1 MVSEKNREGNPLTK
15 SGIGYV
21 STGPSPFP
29 SSFQFREAEKA
40 TLEAFF
46 EKVFFA
52 KPVTKDELEAIDR
65 MRWKPEQSGQ
75 ESGLDQPEMDHGE
88 APGGTTDQPVQNDS
102 ELETDESARY
112 VLLCRGADGIGKTRI
127 FHHLSERAREK
138 EIAIYETQNYEVEG
152 IPLKPFLHTIRR
164 IMRDL
169 DDKAGSGLSE
179 QRVGFSLIKR
189 YRHALESLIPEAFG
203 DAAAALESTVLDSE
217 NWEDEKVRI
226 FDGITQFLLEVSVH
240 KPLLILV
247 HDLHWADRATVEL
260 LRYIGRNLQLR
271 NEAISGEADAR
282 SGPDDERVP
291 EDLRSLA
298 TRVSSGGTRNGET
311 DPAAAEGDG
320 GPRVR
325 PSRLMLLANYRS
337 FDDGADDISRAFE
350 SLGNENFSFH
360 GELRPL
366 HRQEARRFLEK
377 SVEGVQVE
385 GRQLEIAAD
394 AADAVFELSEGF
406 PSFQK
411 ELFRGVFLEESGLSS
426 WNGDTF
432 RNYVDGASSSGGL
445 ELSGDAPV
453 RHRILLR
460 RLEEY
465 FANQESG
472 GPGIE
477 ARVLQVLALARRPVR
492 SDLISYVLEHE
503 KTGSAIKGDAGSE
516 AANTL
521 GCFTSTEGDEKV
533 SEILDSLE
541 QRGITSLASPDK
553 YYFRLWDYTQVVEA
567 TIEPE
572 VKRLIH
578 QRIGDEY
585 RRRMGS
591 VKGATISTGEEAY
604 EVYYHLSRGL
614 EPFSALEFGIAA
626 GNRFQRTFALQK
638 AREIYQELT
647 TLLETDDLLPS
658 RLKVLERLARVQVA
672 LRDQDGALEALKRI
686 NLEEAGTLDP
696 SVRTNLRLLEARVLR
711 VTAPSRA
718 LKVLAKAQ
726 KTITDEQCVES
737 IRIHLEVT
745 RCRLQKQD
753 WKRTI
758 NYGLKGAELAKKVPD
773 CVELGMFYQLV
784 AQAFY
789 RKGDYSHALDNFQRG
804 LTVAENLQSH
814 SLTVSILDDLGRA
827 YLERGNHFRAAR
839 YLYKALEMRQRQ
851 QDVSGLCR
859 SYDQLGL
866 VYRRDGDYH
875 KTIENLSRSLSLKL
889 RTGDF
894 EGLNPT
900 LGTLGDLCFRLGNY
914 QVAIDYFQKEVGNSR
929 KVKEIE
935 ADETGGLADAFV
947 RLGRVYFEIGDL
959 KQAERFCKQVLIL
972 ASEFQLKS
980 FEADG
985 LLLDGNIKAYQLDWN
1000 VAEKSLKQAGDS
1012 YGRLGH
1018 RIREACALLDLA
1030 EVKFHRE
1037 AYDEAL
1043 KLASRAQVIAED
1055 LRALDLQVRVLTVKG
1070 NVHRFL
1076 KGGNPQ
1082 KVREQLGKALE
1093 MTQRLCDIKV
1103 LFDLYYAL
1111 AKVHH
1116 NDREFSDAST
1126 YYDKAD
1132 SILKRVGEQLEE
1144 GLQARFFDDPRRK
1157 TFAEDFSR
1165 FRKESEAKKPAIE
1178 SRERSSS
1185 HGDLHERPLGADDY
1199 KGLLDSVLRINNTMN
1214 NLDFH
1219 QGCLSEAMELTGA
1232 ERGLVMVVRERQY
1245 EPVAS
1250 EGFGEDFLQHPEA
1263 SSASQLAE
1271 DAIRRGR
1278 GSSSNGGEA
1287 GSRHQASP
1295 LKILQDRSVLVM
1307 PLRTEDRI
1315 LGSLYLD
1322 RLSSLG
1328 PFTPRHKILLE
1339 AYALQAAVVLQN
1351 RRRLDVAIR
1360 EPVTGFYTPSY
1371 FLDRLREEYRLF
1383 NLHDKSFCLAGF
1395 YLPVLEDSVG
1405 ESQGGLGE
1413 KFARE
1418 IASIAGD
1425 AKICWGNPVLYLLF
1439 RETDLGLAEEYTVRV
1454 QERLQLLLAEEVPY
1468 EVLPVERRYQVG
1480 SDIYFDLRQ
1489 KLLPEEC
1496 DHKTLTDL
1504 RQILA
1509 KDVKLKEAK
1518 KILERH
1524 IIENTL
1530 RKTNGNIT
1538 HAARELGIHRP
1549 QLSNYLKKYG
1559 LSKERFES
1567 SAESPRITPMEN

>member
-1 MVSEKNREGNPLTK
+1 MTK
-15 SGIGYV
+15 SGIGYA
-21 STGPSPFP
+21 TKGPFPFP
-29 SSFQFREAEKA
+29 SSFQFREAEKT

-52 KPVTKDELEAIDR
+52 KPLTSQQLEAIER
-65 MRWKPEQSGQ
+65 MRWRTEQSDQ
-75 ESGLDQPEMDHGE
+75 EPVADQDSGEETEGAEEQAPGEGSGEQADGE
-88 APGGTTDQPVQNDS
+88 AS
-102 ELETDESARY
+102 Y

-127 FHHLSERAREK
+127 FQHLSERAREK
-138 EIAIYETQNYEVEG
+138 EVAIYETQNYEVEG

-169 DDKAGSGLSE
+169 DDKTATDSAQQRIGSA
-179 QRVGFSLIKR
+179 LIKR

-203 DAAAALESTVLDSE
+203 DASPSLESSVLNSE

-247 HDLHWADRATVEL
+247 HDLHWADRTTVEL

-271 NEAISGEADAR
+271 NEALLVEASGAAGAEGEGVQD
-282 SGPDDERVP
+282 
-291 EDLRSLA
+291 DLRSLA
-298 TRVSSGGTRNGET
+298 TRAGTGGGKKGEQDRPAGET
-311 DPAAAEGDG
+311 DGDPG
-320 GPRVR
+320 AQ
-325 PSRLMLLANYRS
+325 PSRLMILANYRS
-337 FDDGADDISRAFE
+337 FDDSSDEIAESLE
-350 SLGNENFSFH
+350 SLGDENFSFH

-366 HRQEARRFLEK
+366 YSKEAKHFLEK

-385 GRQLEIAAD
+385 GRQLEVSAD

-411 ELFRGVFLEESGLSS
+411 ELFRGVFLDEAELSS
-426 WNGDTF
+426 WSGETF
-432 RNYVDGASSSGGL
+432 RDYVNSAATCEQLGL
-445 ELSGDAPV
+445 PADAPI
-453 RHRILLR
+453 RHKILVR
-460 RLEEY
+460 RLQEY
-465 FANQESG
+465 FADQGPE
-472 GPGIE
+472 GPGLE
-477 ARVLQVLALARRPVR
+477 ARVLQVLALARRPVH
-492 SDLISYVLEHE
+492 SDLVSYVLTSQEE
-503 KTGSAIKGDAGSE
+503 GEGSGEEELTAAAAGK
-516 AANTL
+516 L
-521 GCFTSTEGDEKV
+521 GCFSGSEGNEKV
-533 SEILDSLE
+533 AEILGALE
-541 QRGITSLASPDK
+541 LQGITSLAGSEK
-553 YYFRLWDYTQVVEA
+553 YYFRLWDYTQVVES
-567 TIEPE
+567 TIEPD
-572 VKRLIH
+572 VKKVIH

-585 RRRMGS
+585 RRRLAS
-591 VKGATISTGEEAY
+591 VKGEAGSSGEEAY

-614 EPFSALEFGIAA
+614 EAFSALEFGIAA

-638 AREIYQELT
+638 AREIYEELIS
-647 TLLETDDLLPS
+647 LLEGEELLAS
-658 RLKVLERLARVQVA
+658 RLKVLERLARVQAA
-672 LRDQDGALEALKRI
+672 LRDQDGALESLKRI
-686 NLEEAGTLDP
+686 SQEEGGTLEP
-696 SVRTNLRLLEARVLR
+696 SVKTDLQLLEAQVLG
-711 VTAPSRA
+711 TSEPGRA
-718 LKVLAKAQ
+718 LKILARAQ
-726 KTITDEQCVES
+726 KALADEQCIES

-745 RCRLQKQD
+745 RCRLKKQD

-758 NYGLKGAELAKKVPD
+758 NYGLKGTELAKKVPD
-773 CVELGMFYQLV
+773 CVELAMFYQLV

-789 RKGDYSHALDNFQRG
+789 RKGDYSHALENFQRG
-804 LTVAENLQSH
+804 LTVAEKLQDH
-814 SLTVSILDDLGRA
+814 SLTVNILDDLGRA

-839 YLYKALEMRQRQ
+839 YLYKALEMRQRH

-889 RTGDF
+889 RIGDF

-914 QVAIDYFQKEVGNSR
+914 QVAIDYFQKEVENSR
-929 KVKEIE
+929 KVKEIN
-935 ADETGGLADAFV
+935 ADETGGLADAFS

-972 ASEFQLKS
+972 ATEFQLKS

-985 LLLDGNIKAYQLDWN
+985 LLLEGNIKAYQLDWN
-1000 VAEKSLKQAGDS
+1000 VAEKSLKQAADS
-1012 YGRLGH
+1012 YGKLGH
-1018 RIREACALLDLA
+1018 RIRQACALLDLA
-1030 EVKFHRE
+1030 EVRFHRE
-1037 AYDEAL
+1037 AYDDAL

-1055 LRALDLQVRVLTVKG
+1055 VRALDLQVRILTVKG

-1082 KVREQLGKALE
+1082 KVREQLGKAVE
-1093 MTQRLCDIKV
+1093 MTQRLSDIKV

-1116 NDREFSDAST
+1116 TDREFSEALT
-1126 YYDKAD
+1126 FYDKAD
-1132 SILKRVGEQLEE
+1132 AILKRVGEQLE
-1144 GLQARFFDDPRRK
+1144 GDLQSRFFDDRRRK
-1157 TFAEDFSR
+1157 TFSEDFSR
-1165 FRKESEAKKPAIE
+1165 FSKESEARRPASE
-1178 SRERSSS
+1178 SRERSSAR
-1185 HGDLHERPLGADDY
+1185 GDLHERPVGSDDY
-1199 KGLLDSVLRINNTMN
+1199 KGLLDSVLRINTTMN
-1214 NLDFH
+1214 HLDFH
-1219 QGCLSEAMELTGA
+1219 QGCLAEAMEMTGA
-1232 ERGLVMVVRERQY
+1232 ERGIVMVVRDREYR
-1245 EPVAS
+1245 PAAV
-1250 EGFGEDFLQHPEA
+1250 EGFGEEFSQHTEA
-1263 SSASQLAE
+1263 SSVSQLAE

-1278 GSSSNGGEA
+1278 GSCTSGAES
-1287 GSRHQASP
+1287 GSRSQASA
-1295 LKILQDRSVLVM
+1295 LKSLQDRSVLVV
-1307 PLRTEDRI
+1307 PLRTGDRI
-1315 LGSLYLD
+1315 LGSIYLD
-1322 RLSSLG
+1322 RLNSLG
-1328 PFTPRHKILLE
+1328 PFTPRHKMLVE

-1351 RRRLDVAIR
+1351 RRNLDVAIR

-1395 YLPVLEDSVG
+1395 YLPVLEDSLG

-1413 KFARE
+1413 KLARE
-1418 IASIAGD
+1418 IASISGD
-1425 AKICWGNPVLYLLF
+1425 AQVCWGNPVLYLLF
-1439 RETDLGLAEEYTVRV
+1439 RETDLGLAEEFTIRV

-1468 EVLPVERRYQVG
+1468 EVLPIERRYQLG
-1480 SDIYFDLRQ
+1480 SDIYFDLRR
-1489 KLLPEEC
+1489 KLLPEEG

-1559 LSKERFES
+1559 LSKDRFES
-1567 SAESPRITPMEN
+1567 PAESSQSTPMEN

>member
-1 MVSEKNREGNPLTK
+1 MTK
-15 SGIGYV
+15 PGTGYA
-21 STGPSPFP
+21 SKGPFPFP

-52 KPVTKDELEAIDR
+52 KPVTSQQLEAIGR
-65 MRWKPEQSGQ
+65 MRWRTEQSDQDPVGAEDPGEGAEGSEEQ
-75 ESGLDQPEMDHGE
+75 APEESSGE
-88 APGGTTDQPVQNDS
+88 QA
-102 ELETDESARY
+102 ETDARY

-127 FHHLSERAREK
+127 FQHLSERAREK
-138 EIAIYETQNYEVEG
+138 EVAIYETQNYEVEG

-169 DDKAGSGLSE
+169 DDKTTTGLAQQRIGSA
-179 QRVGFSLIKR
+179 LIKR
-189 YRHALESLIPEAFG
+189 YRHALESLIPEAFS
-203 DAAAALESTVLDSE
+203 DASPSLESSVLNSK

-247 HDLHWADRATVEL
+247 HDLHWADRTTVEL

-271 NEAISGEADAR
+271 NEAILAEASGA
-282 SGPDDERVP
+282 SGAEGEGVQD
-291 EDLRSLA
+291 DLRSLA
-298 TRVSSGGTRNGET
+298 TRAGTGGNKKGELDRIPGET
-311 DPAAAEGDG
+311 DG
-320 GPRVR
+320 GIVAQ

-337 FDDGADDISRAFE
+337 FDDSSDGIAGALE
-350 SLGNENFSFH
+350 SLGDENFSFH

-366 HRQEARRFLEK
+366 HRKEAKHFLEK

-385 GRQLEIAAD
+385 GRQLEVTAD
-394 AADAVFELSEGF
+394 AVDAVFELSEGF

-411 ELFRGVFLEESGLSS
+411 ELFRGVFLGESELSNWS
-426 WNGDTF
+426 GDTF
-432 RNYVDGASSSGGL
+432 RDYVNNAATSEQLGL
-445 ELSGDAPV
+445 PGNAPV
-453 RHRILLR
+453 RHRILVR
-460 RLEEY
+460 RLQEY
-465 FANQESG
+465 FAGQGPE
-472 GPGIE
+472 GPGVE

-492 SDLISYVLEHE
+492 SDLISYVLASEE
-503 KTGSAIKGDAGSE
+503 GGTSSAEGAFADAAGKLGCFAGSE
-516 AANTL
+516 GN
-521 GCFTSTEGDEKV
+521 EKV
-533 SEILDSLE
+533 AEILEGLE
-541 QRGITSLASPDK
+541 RYGIISLAGSEK
-553 YYFRLWDYTQVVEA
+553 YYFRLWDYTQVVES
-567 TIEPE
+567 TIEPD
-572 VKRLIH
+572 VKKVIH

-585 RRRMGS
+585 RRRLGS
-591 VKGATISTGEEAY
+591 VNGEAVSTGEEAY
-604 EVYYHLSRGL
+604 EVYYHLSRGF
-614 EPFSALEFGIAA
+614 EPFSSLEFGIAA

-638 AREIYQELT
+638 AGEIYEELIN
-647 TLLETDDLLPS
+647 LLEGDDLLAS
-658 RLKVLERLARVQVA
+658 RLKVLERLARVQVV
-672 LRDQDGALEALKRI
+672 LRDQDGALESLKRI
-686 NLEEAGTLDP
+686 TQEEAGTLKP
-696 SVRTNLRLLEARVLR
+696 SVRTDLQLLEAQFLG
-711 VTAPSRA
+711 AIDSGRA
-718 LKVLAKAQ
+718 LKILARAQ
-726 KTITDEQCVES
+726 KAISDEKSIES

-745 RCRLQKQD
+745 RCRLHKQD

-758 NYGLKGAELAKKVPD
+758 NYGLKGAELAQKVPD
-773 CVELGMFYQLV
+773 CVELAMFYQLV

-804 LTVAENLQSH
+804 LTVAEKLQDH
-814 SLTVSILDDLGRA
+814 SLTVGILDDLGRA

-839 YLYKALEMRQRQ
+839 YLYKALEMRQRH

-889 RTGDF
+889 RIGDF

-914 QVAIDYFQKEVGNSR
+914 QVAIDYFQKEVENSR
-929 KVKEIE
+929 KVKEIN
-935 ADETGGLADAFV
+935 ADETEGLADAFA

-972 ASEFQLKS
+972 ATEFKLKS

-1000 VAEKSLKQAGDS
+1000 VAEKSLKLAGDS

-1018 RIREACALLDLA
+1018 RIRQACALLDLA
-1030 EVKFHRE
+1030 EIKFHRE

-1055 LRALDLQVRVLTVKG
+1055 VRALDLQVRILTVKG

-1076 KGGNPQ
+1076 KGGNP
-1082 KVREQLGKALE
+1082 KKAREQFGKALE
-1093 MTQRLCDIKV
+1093 MTQRLSDIKV

-1116 NDREFSDAST
+1116 TDREFSEAAT
-1126 YYDKAD
+1126 FYGKAD
-1132 SILKRVGEQLEE
+1132 AILKRVGEQLE
-1144 GLQARFFDDPRRK
+1144 GDLQSRFFDDPRRK

-1165 FRKESEAKKPAIE
+1165 FSKESEARRPASE

-1185 HGDLHERPLGADDY
+1185 HGDLHERPVGSDDY
-1199 KGLLDSVLRINNTMN
+1199 KSLLDSVLRINSTMN
-1214 NLDFH
+1214 HLDFH
-1219 QGCLSEAMELTGA
+1219 QGCLSEAIEMTGA
-1232 ERGLVMVVRERQY
+1232 ERGIIMVVRDREY
-1245 EPVAS
+1245 LPTAV
-1250 EGFGEDFLQHPEA
+1250 EGLGEDFSQHTEA
-1263 SSASQLAE
+1263 SSISQLAE

-1278 GSSSNGGEA
+1278 GSSTSGGES
-1287 GSRHQASP
+1287 GSRSQSSP
-1295 LKILQDRSVLVM
+1295 LKVLQDRSILVV
-1307 PLRTEDRI
+1307 PLRTGDRI
-1315 LGSLYLD
+1315 LGSIYLD
-1322 RLSSLG
+1322 RLNSLG
-1328 PFTPRHKILLE
+1328 PFTPRHKMLIE

-1351 RRRLDVAIR
+1351 RRNLDVAIR

-1371 FLDRLREEYRLF
+1371 FLDRLREEYRFF

-1395 YLPVLEDSVG
+1395 YLPVLEDSLG

-1413 KFARE
+1413 KLARE
-1418 IASIAGD
+1418 IASIAGE
-1425 AKICWGNPVLYLLF
+1425 AQVCWGNPVLYLLF
-1439 RETDLGLAEEYTVRV
+1439 RETDLSLAEEYTSRV

-1468 EVLPVERRYQVG
+1468 EVLPIERRYQLG
-1480 SDIYFDLRQ
+1480 SDIYFDLRR
-1489 KLLPEEC
+1489 KLLPEEG

-1567 SAESPRITPMEN
+1567 SAESPQSTPMEN

>member
-1 MVSEKNREGNPLTK
+1 
-15 SGIGYV
+15 
-21 STGPSPFP
+21 
-29 SSFQFREAEKA
+29 
-40 TLEAFF
+40 
-46 EKVFFA
+46 
-52 KPVTKDELEAIDR
+52 
-65 MRWKPEQSGQ
+65 MRWKRDEA
-75 ESGLDQPEMDHGE
+75 DQDSV
-88 APGGTTDQPVQNDS
+88 TDQDPAEVVEDAEKEASAEGSGEQADV
-102 ELETDESARY
+102 EARY

-127 FHHLSERAREK
+127 FQHLSERAREK
-138 EIAIYETQNYEVEG
+138 EVAIYETQNYEVEG

-169 DDKAGSGLSE
+169 DDKTATEPAQQRIGSA
-179 QRVGFSLIKR
+179 LIKR

-203 DAAAALESTVLDSE
+203 DVSHSLESSVLNSE

-226 FDGITQFLLEVSVH
+226 FDGITQFLLEVSVY

-247 HDLHWADRATVEL
+247 HDLHWADRTTVEL

-271 NEAISGEADAR
+271 NEAILAEASGAPAAE
-282 SGPDDERVP
+282 GEGVQ

-298 TRVSSGGTRNGET
+298 TRAGTAANNKGEQDRAAGET
-311 DPAAAEGDG
+311 DG
-320 GPRVR
+320 GPGAQ
-325 PSRLMLLANYRS
+325 PSRLMILANYRS
-337 FDDGADDISRAFE
+337 FDDSSDEIASSLE
-350 SLGNENFSFH
+350 SLGDEKFSFH

-366 HRQEARRFLEK
+366 RRKEAKHFLEK

-385 GRQLEIAAD
+385 GSQLEVGAD

-411 ELFRGVFLEESGLSS
+411 ELFRGVFLGEAELSNWS
-426 WNGDTF
+426 GDTF
-432 RNYVDGASSSGGL
+432 RDYVKSGASCEQL
-445 ELSGDAPV
+445 ELPADAPV
-453 RHRILLR
+453 RHKILVR
-460 RLEEY
+460 RLQEY
-465 FANQESG
+465 FADQG
-472 GPGIE
+472 PDGPGIK
-477 ARVLQVLALARRPVR
+477 ARVLQVLALARRPVH
-492 SDLISYVLEHE
+492 SDLVSYVLTRQEGGASGE
-503 KTGSAIKGDAGSE
+503 EGTPAAAAGKLECFSGSE
-516 AANTL
+516 GN
-521 GCFTSTEGDEKV
+521 EKV
-533 SEILDSLE
+533 AEILGALE
-541 QRGITSLASPDK
+541 QQGITSLADSEK

-567 TIEPE
+567 TIEPD
-572 VKRLIH
+572 VKKVVH

-585 RRRMGS
+585 RRRLAS
-591 VKGATISTGEEAY
+591 VKGEAGSTGEEAY

-638 AREIYQELT
+638 AREIYEELIS
-647 TLLETDDLLPS
+647 LLEEDELLAS
-658 RLKVLERLARVQVA
+658 RLKVLERLARVQAA
-672 LRDQDGALEALKRI
+672 LRDHEGALESLRRVTR
-686 NLEEAGTLDP
+686 EEGGTLEP
-696 SVRTNLRLLEARVLR
+696 SVKTELQLLEAQVLG
-711 VTAPSRA
+711 VNDPSRA
-718 LKVLAKAQ
+718 LKILARAQ
-726 KTITDEQCVES
+726 KMLADEQCIES

-745 RCRLQKQD
+745 RCRLRKQD

-773 CVELGMFYQLV
+773 CVELAMFYQLV

-804 LTVAENLQSH
+804 LAVAEKFQDHL
-814 SLTVSILDDLGRA
+814 LTVSILDDLGRA

-839 YLYKALEMRQRQ
+839 YLYKALEMRQRH
-851 QDVSGLCR
+851 QDVSGLCH

-889 RTGDF
+889 RIGDF

-914 QVAIDYFQKEVGNSR
+914 QVAIDYFQKEVENSR
-929 KVKEIE
+929 KVKEIN
-935 ADETGGLADAFV
+935 ADETGGLADAFA

-972 ASEFQLKS
+972 ATEFQLKS

-985 LLLDGNIKAYQLDWN
+985 LLLEGNIKAYQLDWN
-1000 VAEKSLKQAGDS
+1000 IAEKSLKQAADS
-1012 YGRLGH
+1012 YGKLGH
-1018 RIREACALLDLA
+1018 RIRQACALLDLA
-1030 EVKFHRE
+1030 EVRFHRE
-1037 AYDEAL
+1037 AYDDAL

-1055 LRALDLQVRVLTVKG
+1055 VRALDLQVRTLTVKG

-1082 KVREQLGKALE
+1082 KVREQLGKAVE
-1093 MTQRLCDIKV
+1093 MTQRLSDIKV

-1116 NDREFSDAST
+1116 TDREFSEAST
-1126 YYDKAD
+1126 FYDKAD
-1132 SILKRVGEQLEE
+1132 AILKSVGEQLE
-1144 GLQARFFDDPRRK
+1144 GDLQSRFFDDPRRK

-1165 FRKESEAKKPAIE
+1165 FSKESEAWRPAAD
-1178 SRERSSS
+1178 SRERSSAR
-1185 HGDLHERPLGADDY
+1185 GELRERPVGSDDY
-1199 KGLLDSVLRINNTMN
+1199 KGLLDSVLRLNATMN
-1214 NLDFH
+1214 DLDFH
-1219 QGCLSEAMELTGA
+1219 QGCLAEAMEMTGA
-1232 ERGLVMVVRERQY
+1232 ERGMVMVVRDREYR
-1245 EPVAS
+1245 PAAT
-1250 EGFGEDFLQHPEA
+1250 EGFGEDFSQHTEA
-1263 SSASQLAE
+1263 SSVSQLAE

-1278 GSSSNGGEA
+1278 GSCISDAESGTR
-1287 GSRHQASP
+1287 SQQSP
-1295 LKILQDRSVLVM
+1295 LQSLQDRTVLVV
-1307 PLRTEDRI
+1307 PLRTGDRI
-1315 LGSLYLD
+1315 LGSIYLD
-1322 RLSSLG
+1322 RLNSLG
-1328 PFTPRHKILLE
+1328 PFTPRHKMLVE

-1351 RRRLDVAIR
+1351 RRNLDVAIR

-1395 YLPVLEDSVG
+1395 YLPVLEDSLG

-1413 KFARE
+1413 KLARE
-1418 IASIAGD
+1418 IASISGD
-1425 AKICWGNPVLYLLF
+1425 AQVCWGNPVLYLLF
-1439 RETDLGLAEEYTVRV
+1439 READLGLAEEFTIRV

-1468 EVLPVERRYQVG
+1468 EVLPIERRYQLG
-1480 SDIYFDLRQ
+1480 SDIYFDLRR
-1489 KLLPEEC
+1489 KLLPEEG

-1518 KILERH
+1518 RILERH

-1559 LSKERFES
+1559 LSRDRFES
-1567 SAESPRITPMEN
+1567 TAESSQSTPMEN

>member
-1 MVSEKNREGNPLTK
+1 
-15 SGIGYV
+15 
-21 STGPSPFP
+21 
-29 SSFQFREAEKA
+29 
-40 TLEAFF
+40 
-46 EKVFFA
+46 
-52 KPVTKDELEAIDR
+52 
-65 MRWKPEQSGQ
+65 MRWRAEQSDQDPVGAEDPGEGAEGSEEQ
-75 ESGLDQPEMDHGE
+75 APEESSGE
-88 APGGTTDQPVQNDS
+88 QA
-102 ELETDESARY
+102 ETDARY

-127 FHHLSERAREK
+127 FQHLSERAREK
-138 EIAIYETQNYEVEG
+138 EVAIYETQNYEVEG

-169 DDKAGSGLSE
+169 DDKTTTGLAQQRIGSA
-179 QRVGFSLIKR
+179 LIKR
-189 YRHALESLIPEAFG
+189 YRHALESLIPEAFS
-203 DAAAALESTVLDSE
+203 DASPSLESSVLNSK

-247 HDLHWADRATVEL
+247 HDLHWADRTTVEL

-271 NEAISGEADAR
+271 NEAILAEASGA
-282 SGPDDERVP
+282 SGAEGEGVQD
-291 EDLRSLA
+291 DLRSLA
-298 TRVSSGGTRNGET
+298 TRAGTGGNKKGELDRTHGET
-311 DPAAAEGDG
+311 DG
-320 GPRVR
+320 GIVAQ

-337 FDDGADDISRAFE
+337 FDDSSDGIAGALE
-350 SLGNENFSFH
+350 SLGDENFSFH

-366 HRQEARRFLEK
+366 HRKEAKHFLEK

-385 GRQLEIAAD
+385 GRQLEVTAD
-394 AADAVFELSEGF
+394 AVDAVFELSEGF

-411 ELFRGVFLEESGLSS
+411 ELFRGVFLGESELSNWS
-426 WNGDTF
+426 GDTF
-432 RNYVDGASSSGGL
+432 RDYVNNAATAEQLGL
-445 ELSGDAPV
+445 PGNAPV
-453 RHRILLR
+453 RHRILVR
-460 RLEEY
+460 RLQEY
-465 FANQESG
+465 FAGQGPE
-472 GPGIE
+472 GPGVE

-492 SDLISYVLEHE
+492 SDLISYVLASEE
-503 KTGSAIKGDAGSE
+503 GGTSSAEGAFADAAGKLGCFAGSE
-516 AANTL
+516 GN
-521 GCFTSTEGDEKV
+521 EKV
-533 SEILDSLE
+533 AEILEGLE
-541 QRGITSLASPDK
+541 RYGIISLAGSEK
-553 YYFRLWDYTQVVEA
+553 YYFRLWDYTQVVES
-567 TIEPE
+567 TIEPD
-572 VKRLIH
+572 VKKVIH

-585 RRRMGS
+585 RRRLGS
-591 VKGATISTGEEAY
+591 VNGEAVSTGEEAY
-604 EVYYHLSRGL
+604 EVYYHLSRGF
-614 EPFSALEFGIAA
+614 EPFSSLEFGIAA

-638 AREIYQELT
+638 AGEIYEELIN
-647 TLLETDDLLPS
+647 LLEGDDLLAS
-658 RLKVLERLARVQVA
+658 RLKVLERLARVQVV
-672 LRDQDGALEALKRI
+672 LRDQDGALESLKRI
-686 NLEEAGTLDP
+686 TQEEAGTLKP
-696 SVRTNLRLLEARVLR
+696 SVRTDLQLLEAQFLG
-711 VTAPSRA
+711 AIDSGRA
-718 LKVLAKAQ
+718 LKILARAQ
-726 KTITDEQCVES
+726 KAISDEKSIES

-745 RCRLQKQD
+745 RCRLHKQD

-758 NYGLKGAELAKKVPD
+758 NYGLKGAELAQKVPD
-773 CVELGMFYQLV
+773 CVELAMFYQLV

-804 LTVAENLQSH
+804 LTVAEKLQDH
-814 SLTVSILDDLGRA
+814 SLTVGILDDLGRA

-839 YLYKALEMRQRQ
+839 YLYKALEMRQRH

-889 RTGDF
+889 RIGDF

-914 QVAIDYFQKEVGNSR
+914 QVAIDYFQKEVENSR
-929 KVKEIE
+929 KVKEIN
-935 ADETGGLADAFV
+935 ADETEGLADAFV

-972 ASEFQLKS
+972 ATEFKLKS

-1000 VAEKSLKQAGDS
+1000 VAEKSLKLAGDS

-1018 RIREACALLDLA
+1018 RIRQACALLDLA
-1030 EVKFHRE
+1030 EIKFHRE

-1055 LRALDLQVRVLTVKG
+1055 VRALDLQVRILTVKG

-1082 KVREQLGKALE
+1082 KAREQFGKALE
-1093 MTQRLCDIKV
+1093 MTQRLSDIKV

-1116 NDREFSDAST
+1116 TDREFSEAAT
-1126 YYDKAD
+1126 FYGKAD
-1132 SILKRVGEQLEE
+1132 AILKRVGEQLE
-1144 GLQARFFDDPRRK
+1144 GDLQSRFFDDPRRK

-1165 FRKESEAKKPAIE
+1165 FSKESEARRPASE

-1185 HGDLHERPLGADDY
+1185 HGDLHERPVGSDDY
-1199 KGLLDSVLRINNTMN
+1199 KSLLDSVLRINSTMN
-1214 NLDFH
+1214 HLDFH
-1219 QGCLSEAMELTGA
+1219 QGCLGEAIEMTGA
-1232 ERGLVMVVRERQY
+1232 ERGIIMVVRDREY
-1245 EPVAS
+1245 LPTAV
-1250 EGFGEDFLQHPEA
+1250 EGLGEDFSQHTEA
-1263 SSASQLAE
+1263 SSISQLAE

-1278 GSSSNGGEA
+1278 GSSTSGGES
-1287 GSRHQASP
+1287 GSRSQSSP
-1295 LKILQDRSVLVM
+1295 LKVLQDRSILVV
-1307 PLRTEDRI
+1307 PLRTGDRI
-1315 LGSLYLD
+1315 LGSIYLD
-1322 RLSSLG
+1322 RLNSLG
-1328 PFTPRHKILLE
+1328 PFTPRHKMLIE

-1351 RRRLDVAIR
+1351 RRNLDVAIR

-1371 FLDRLREEYRLF
+1371 FLDRLREEYRFF

-1395 YLPVLEDSVG
+1395 YLPVLEDSLG

-1413 KFARE
+1413 KLARE
-1418 IASIAGD
+1418 IASIAGE
-1425 AKICWGNPVLYLLF
+1425 AQVCWGNPVLYLLF
-1439 RETDLGLAEEYTVRV
+1439 RETDLSLAEEYTSRV

-1468 EVLPVERRYQVG
+1468 EVLPIERRYQLG
-1480 SDIYFDLRQ
+1480 SDIYFDLRR
-1489 KLLPEEC
+1489 KLLPEEG

-1567 SAESPRITPMEN
+1567 SAESPQITPMEN

>member
-1 MVSEKNREGNPLTK
+1 MVSENNREGNPLTK
-15 SGIGYV
+15 SGTGYT
-21 STGPSPFP
+21 SKGPFP
-29 SSFQFREAEKA
+29 FPASFQFREAEKA

-52 KPVTKDELEAIDR
+52 KPVTSQQLDAIGR
-65 MRWKPEQSGQ
+65 MRWRTEQADQDPAADQDPGQGAEGTEEQAPEEGSGEQ
-75 ESGLDQPEMDHGE
+75 ADGE
-88 APGGTTDQPVQNDS
+88 
-102 ELETDESARY
+102 ARY

-127 FHHLSERAREK
+127 FQHLSEQAREK
-138 EIAIYETQNYEVEG
+138 EVAIYETQNYEVEG

-169 DDKAGSGLSE
+169 DDKTTTGPAQQRIGSA
-179 QRVGFSLIKR
+179 LIKR
-189 YRHALESLIPEAFG
+189 YRHALESLIPEAFS
-203 DAAAALESTVLDSE
+203 DASPSLESSVLNSE

-247 HDLHWADRATVEL
+247 HDLHWADRITVEL

-271 NEAISGEADAR
+271 NEAISAEA
-282 SGPDDERVP
+282 SGASAAEDGGVQD
-291 EDLRSLA
+291 DLRSLA
-298 TRVSSGGTRNGET
+298 TRAGTGGSKKGEQ
-311 DPAAAEGDG
+311 DRALGEMDGAIAAQ
-320 GPRVR
+320 
-325 PSRLMLLANYRS
+325 PSRLMLLANYRA
-337 FDDGADDISRAFE
+337 FDDSSAGIAAALE
-350 SLGNENFSFH
+350 SLGDENFSFH

-366 HRQEARRFLEK
+366 HRKEAKHFLEK
-377 SVEGVQVE
+377 SVEGVQVDD
-385 GRQLEIAAD
+385 RQLEVTAD

-411 ELFRGVFLEESGLSS
+411 ELFRGVFLGESELSS
-426 WNGDTF
+426 WSGDTF
-432 RNYVDGASSSGGL
+432 RDYVDSAADCEQPGL
-445 ELSGDAPV
+445 PGDAPA
-453 RHRILLR
+453 RHRILVR
-460 RLEEY
+460 RLQEY
-465 FANQESG
+465 FGDRPE
-472 GPGIE
+472 GPGVE
-477 ARVLQVLALARRPVR
+477 ARVLQVLALARRPVH
-492 SDLISYVLEHE
+492 SDLISYVLSSEE
-503 KTGSAIKGDAGSE
+503 GGSTTEDGAIAAAAGKLGHFAASE
-516 AANTL
+516 GN
-521 GCFTSTEGDEKV
+521 EKV
-533 SEILDSLE
+533 AEILGSLE
-541 QRGITSLASPDK
+541 QHGITSLAGSGK
-553 YYFRLWDYTQVVEA
+553 YYFRLWDYTQVVES
-567 TIEPE
+567 TIEPD
-572 VKRLIH
+572 VKKVIH

-585 RRRMGS
+585 RRRLVS
-591 VKGATISTGEEAY
+591 IKGEAGSTGEEAY
-604 EVYYHLSRGL
+604 EVYYHLSRGF
-614 EPFSALEFGIAA
+614 EPFSALEFGLAA

-638 AREIYQELT
+638 AREIYEELM
-647 TLLETDDLLPS
+647 TLLERDDLLPS

-672 LRDQDGALEALKRI
+672 LRDHEGALESLKRI
-686 NLEEAGTLDP
+686 TQEEAGTLEP
-696 SVRTNLRLLEARVLR
+696 SVMTALQLLAAQVLLG
-711 VTAPSRA
+711 VGDPGRA
-718 LKVLAKAQ
+718 LKTLARAQ
-726 KTITDEQCVES
+726 KAISDEQSIES
-737 IRIHLEVT
+737 IRIQLEVIK
-745 RCRLQKQD
+745 CRLHKQD
-753 WKRTI
+753 WKRAI
-758 NYGLKGAELAKKVPD
+758 NYGLKGAELAQKVPD
-773 CVELGMFYQLV
+773 CVELAMFYQLV

-804 LTVAENLQSH
+804 LTVAEKFQDH

-839 YLYKALEMRQRQ
+839 YLYKALEMRQRH

-889 RTGDF
+889 RIGDF

-914 QVAIDYFQKEVGNSR
+914 QVAIDYFQKEVENSR
-929 KVKEIE
+929 KVKEIN
-935 ADETGGLADAFV
+935 ADETMGLADAFA

-959 KQAERFCKQVLIL
+959 RQAESFCKQVLIL

-1012 YGRLGH
+1012 YGKLGH
-1018 RIREACALLDLA
+1018 RLRQACALLDLA
-1030 EVKFHRE
+1030 EIKFHRE

-1055 LRALDLQVRVLTVKG
+1055 VRALDLQVRILTVKG

-1082 KVREQLGKALE
+1082 KAREQLGKALE
-1093 MTQRLCDIKV
+1093 MTQRLSDIKV

-1116 NDREFSDAST
+1116 TDREFSEAST
-1126 YYDKAD
+1126 FYGKAD
-1132 SILKRVGEQLEE
+1132 AILKHVGEQLE
-1144 GLQARFFDDPRRK
+1144 GDLQSRFFDDPRRK
-1157 TFAEDFSR
+1157 TFTEDFSR
-1165 FRKESEAKKPAIE
+1165 FSKESEARRPASE

-1185 HGDLHERPLGADDY
+1185 HGDLHERPVGPDDY
-1199 KGLLDSVLRINNTMN
+1199 KSLLDSVLRINSTMN
-1214 NLDFH
+1214 QLDFH
-1219 QGCLSEAMELTGA
+1219 QGCLGEAMEMTGA
-1232 ERGLVMVVRERQY
+1232 ERGIVMVVKDRQY
-1245 EPVAS
+1245 RPAAV
-1250 EGFGEDFLQHPEA
+1250 EGFGEDFSQHTEA
-1263 SSASQLAE
+1263 SSVSQLAE

-1278 GSSSNGGEA
+1278 GSSTSGGESD
-1287 GSRHQASP
+1287 SRSQSIP
-1295 LKILQDRSVLVM
+1295 LKVLQDRSVLVV
-1307 PLRTEDRI
+1307 PLRTGDRI
-1315 LGSLYLD
+1315 LGSIYLD
-1322 RLSSLG
+1322 RLNSLG
-1328 PFTPRHKILLE
+1328 PFTPRHKLLVE
-1339 AYALQAAVVLQN
+1339 AYALQVAVVLQN
-1351 RRRLDVAIR
+1351 RRNLDVAIR

-1413 KFARE
+1413 KLARE
-1418 IASIAGD
+1418 IASISGEAQV
-1425 AKICWGNPVLYLLF
+1425 CWGNPVLYLLF
-1439 RETDLGLAEEYTVRV
+1439 RETDLGRAEEYTIRV

-1468 EVLPVERRYQVG
+1468 EVLPIERRYQLG
-1480 SDIYFDLRQ
+1480 SDIYFDLRK
-1489 KLLPEEC
+1489 KLLPEEG

-1524 IIENTL
+1524 IIESTL

-1567 SAESPRITPMEN
+1567 SAESPQITPMEN

>member
-1 MVSEKNREGNPLTK
+1 MTK
-15 SGIGYV
+15 SGIGYA
-21 STGPSPFP
+21 TKGPFPFP
-29 SSFQFREAEKA
+29 SSFQFREAEKT

-52 KPVTKDELEAIDR
+52 KPLTSQQLEAIER
-65 MRWKPEQSGQ
+65 MRWRTEQSDQ
-75 ESGLDQPEMDHGE
+75 EPVADQDSGEETEGAEEQAPGEGSGEQADGE
-88 APGGTTDQPVQNDS
+88 AS
-102 ELETDESARY
+102 Y

-127 FHHLSERAREK
+127 FQHLSERAREK
-138 EIAIYETQNYEVEG
+138 EVAIYETQNYEVEG

-169 DDKAGSGLSE
+169 DDKTATDSAQQRIGSA
-179 QRVGFSLIKR
+179 LIKR

-203 DAAAALESTVLDSE
+203 DASSSLESSVLNSE

-247 HDLHWADRATVEL
+247 HDLHWADRTTVEL

-271 NEAISGEADAR
+271 NEALLLEASGAAGAEGEGVQD
-282 SGPDDERVP
+282 
-291 EDLRSLA
+291 DLRSLA
-298 TRVSSGGTRNGET
+298 TRAGTGGGKKGEQDRPAGET
-311 DPAAAEGDG
+311 DGDPG
-320 GPRVR
+320 AQ
-325 PSRLMLLANYRS
+325 PSRLMILANYRS
-337 FDDGADDISRAFE
+337 FDDSSDEIAESLE
-350 SLGNENFSFH
+350 SLGDENFSFH

-366 HRQEARRFLEK
+366 YSKEAKHFLEK

-385 GRQLEIAAD
+385 GRQLEVSAD

-411 ELFRGVFLEESGLSS
+411 ELFRGVFLDEAELSS
-426 WNGDTF
+426 WSGETF
-432 RNYVDGASSSGGL
+432 RDYVNSAATCEQLGL
-445 ELSGDAPV
+445 PADAPI
-453 RHRILLR
+453 RHKILVR
-460 RLEEY
+460 RLQEY
-465 FANQESG
+465 FADQGPE
-472 GPGIE
+472 GPGLE
-477 ARVLQVLALARRPVR
+477 ARVLQVLALARRPVH
-492 SDLISYVLEHE
+492 SDLVSYVLTSQEE
-503 KTGSAIKGDAGSE
+503 GEGSGEEELTAAAAAKLGCFAGSE
-516 AANTL
+516 GN
-521 GCFTSTEGDEKV
+521 EKV
-533 SEILDSLE
+533 AEILGALE
-541 QRGITSLASPDK
+541 LQGITSLAGSEK
-553 YYFRLWDYTQVVEA
+553 YYFRLWDYTQVVES
-567 TIEPE
+567 TIEPD
-572 VKRLIH
+572 VKKVIH

-585 RRRMGS
+585 RRRLAS
-591 VKGATISTGEEAY
+591 VKGEAGSSGEEAY

-614 EPFSALEFGIAA
+614 EAFSALEFGIAA

-638 AREIYQELT
+638 AREIYEELIS
-647 TLLETDDLLPS
+647 LLEAEELLAS
-658 RLKVLERLARVQVA
+658 RLKVLERLARVQAA
-672 LRDQDGALEALKRI
+672 LRDQDGALESLKRI
-686 NLEEAGTLDP
+686 SQEEGGTLEP
-696 SVRTNLRLLEARVLR
+696 SVKTDLQLLEAQVLGISE
-711 VTAPSRA
+711 PGRA
-718 LKVLAKAQ
+718 LKILARAQ
-726 KTITDEQCVES
+726 KALADEQCIES

-745 RCRLQKQD
+745 RCRLKKQD

-758 NYGLKGAELAKKVPD
+758 NYGLKGTELAKKVPD
-773 CVELGMFYQLV
+773 CVELAMFYQLV

-789 RKGDYSHALDNFQRG
+789 RKGDYSHALENFQRG
-804 LTVAENLQSH
+804 LTVAEKLQDH
-814 SLTVSILDDLGRA
+814 SLTVNILDDLGRA

-839 YLYKALEMRQRQ
+839 YLYKALEMRQRH

-889 RTGDF
+889 RIGDF

-914 QVAIDYFQKEVGNSR
+914 QVAIDYFQKEVENSR
-929 KVKEIE
+929 KVKEIN
-935 ADETGGLADAFV
+935 ADETGGLADAFS

-972 ASEFQLKS
+972 ATEFQLKS

-985 LLLDGNIKAYQLDWN
+985 LLLEGNIKAYQLDWN
-1000 VAEKSLKQAGDS
+1000 VAEKSLKQAADS
-1012 YGRLGH
+1012 YGKLGH
-1018 RIREACALLDLA
+1018 RIRQACALLDLA
-1030 EVKFHRE
+1030 EVRFHRE
-1037 AYDEAL
+1037 AYDDAL

-1055 LRALDLQVRVLTVKG
+1055 VRALDLQVRILTVKG

-1082 KVREQLGKALE
+1082 KVREQLGKAVE
-1093 MTQRLCDIKV
+1093 MTQRLSDIKV

-1116 NDREFSDAST
+1116 TDREFSEALT
-1126 YYDKAD
+1126 FYDKAD
-1132 SILKRVGEQLEE
+1132 AILKRVGEQLE
-1144 GLQARFFDDPRRK
+1144 GDLQSRFFDDRRRK
-1157 TFAEDFSR
+1157 TFSEDFSR
-1165 FRKESEAKKPAIE
+1165 FSKESEARRPASE
-1178 SRERSSS
+1178 SRERSSAR
-1185 HGDLHERPLGADDY
+1185 GDLHERPVGSDDY
-1199 KGLLDSVLRINNTMN
+1199 KGLLDSVLRINTTMN
-1214 NLDFH
+1214 HLDFH
-1219 QGCLSEAMELTGA
+1219 QGCLAEAIEMTGA
-1232 ERGLVMVVRERQY
+1232 ERGIVMVVRDREYR
-1245 EPVAS
+1245 PAAV
-1250 EGFGEDFLQHPEA
+1250 EGFGEEFSQHTEA
-1263 SSASQLAE
+1263 PSVSQLAE

-1278 GSSSNGGEA
+1278 GSCTSGAES
-1287 GSRHQASP
+1287 GSRSQASA
-1295 LKILQDRSVLVM
+1295 LKSLQDRSVLVV
-1307 PLRTEDRI
+1307 PLRTGDRI
-1315 LGSLYLD
+1315 LGSIYLD
-1322 RLSSLG
+1322 RLNSLG
-1328 PFTPRHKILLE
+1328 PFTPRHKMLVE

-1351 RRRLDVAIR
+1351 RRNLDVAIR

-1395 YLPVLEDSVG
+1395 YLPVLEDSLG

-1413 KFARE
+1413 KLARE
-1418 IASIAGD
+1418 IASISGD
-1425 AKICWGNPVLYLLF
+1425 AQVCWGNPVLYLLF
-1439 RETDLGLAEEYTVRV
+1439 RETDLGLAEEFTIRV

-1468 EVLPVERRYQVG
+1468 EVLPIERRYQLG
-1480 SDIYFDLRQ
+1480 SDIYFDLRR
-1489 KLLPEEC
+1489 KLLPEEG

-1559 LSKERFES
+1559 LSKDRFES
-1567 SAESPRITPMEN
+1567 PAESSQGTPMEN

>member
-1 MVSEKNREGNPLTK
+1 MTK
-15 SGIGYV
+15 SGIGYA
-21 STGPSPFP
+21 TKGPFPFP
-29 SSFQFREAEKA
+29 SSFQFREAEKT

-52 KPVTKDELEAIDR
+52 KPLTSQQLEAIER
-65 MRWKPEQSGQ
+65 MRWRTEQSDQ
-75 ESGLDQPEMDHGE
+75 EPVADQDSGEETEGAEEQAPGEGSGEQADGE
-88 APGGTTDQPVQNDS
+88 AS
-102 ELETDESARY
+102 Y

-127 FHHLSERAREK
+127 FQHLSERAREK
-138 EIAIYETQNYEVEG
+138 EVAIYETQNYEVEG

-169 DDKAGSGLSE
+169 DDKTATDSAQQRIGSA
-179 QRVGFSLIKR
+179 LIKR

-203 DAAAALESTVLDSE
+203 DASPSLESSVLNSE

-247 HDLHWADRATVEL
+247 HDLHWADRTTVEL

-271 NEAISGEADAR
+271 NEALLVEASGAAGAEGEGVQD
-282 SGPDDERVP
+282 
-291 EDLRSLA
+291 DLRSLA
-298 TRVSSGGTRNGET
+298 TRAGTGGGKKGEQDRPAGET
-311 DPAAAEGDG
+311 DGDPG
-320 GPRVR
+320 AQ
-325 PSRLMLLANYRS
+325 PSRLMILANYRS
-337 FDDGADDISRAFE
+337 FDDSSDEIAESLE
-350 SLGNENFSFH
+350 SLGDENFSFH

-366 HRQEARRFLEK
+366 YSKEAKHFLEK

-385 GRQLEIAAD
+385 GRQLEVSAD

-411 ELFRGVFLEESGLSS
+411 ELFRGVFLDEAELSS
-426 WNGDTF
+426 WSGETF
-432 RNYVDGASSSGGL
+432 RDYVNSAATCEQLGL
-445 ELSGDAPV
+445 PADAPI
-453 RHRILLR
+453 RHKILVR
-460 RLEEY
+460 RLQEY
-465 FANQESG
+465 FADQGPE
-472 GPGIE
+472 GPGLE
-477 ARVLQVLALARRPVR
+477 ARVLQVLALARRPVH
-492 SDLISYVLEHE
+492 SDLVSYVLTSQEE
-503 KTGSAIKGDAGSE
+503 GEGSGEEELTAAAAGK
-516 AANTL
+516 L
-521 GCFTSTEGDEKV
+521 GCFSGSEGNEKV
-533 SEILDSLE
+533 AEILGALE
-541 QRGITSLASPDK
+541 LQGITSLAGSEK
-553 YYFRLWDYTQVVEA
+553 YYFRLWDYTQVVES
-567 TIEPE
+567 TIEPD
-572 VKRLIH
+572 VKKVIH

-585 RRRMGS
+585 RRRLAS
-591 VKGATISTGEEAY
+591 VKGEAGSSGEEAY

-614 EPFSALEFGIAA
+614 EAFSALEFGIAA

-638 AREIYQELT
+638 AREIYEELIS
-647 TLLETDDLLPS
+647 LLEGEELLAS
-658 RLKVLERLARVQVA
+658 RLKVLERLARVQAA
-672 LRDQDGALEALKRI
+672 LRDQDGALESLKRI
-686 NLEEAGTLDP
+686 SQEEGGTLEP
-696 SVRTNLRLLEARVLR
+696 SVKTDLQLLEAQVLG
-711 VTAPSRA
+711 TSEPGRA
-718 LKVLAKAQ
+718 LKILARAQ
-726 KTITDEQCVES
+726 KALADEQCIES

-745 RCRLQKQD
+745 RCRLKKQD

-758 NYGLKGAELAKKVPD
+758 NYGLKGTELAKKVPD
-773 CVELGMFYQLV
+773 CVELAMFYQLV

-789 RKGDYSHALDNFQRG
+789 RKGDYSHALENFQRG
-804 LTVAENLQSH
+804 LTVAEKLQDH
-814 SLTVSILDDLGRA
+814 SLTVNILDDLGRA

-839 YLYKALEMRQRQ
+839 YLYKALEMRQRH

-889 RTGDF
+889 RIGDF

-914 QVAIDYFQKEVGNSR
+914 QVAIDYFQKEVENSR
-929 KVKEIE
+929 KVKEIN
-935 ADETGGLADAFV
+935 ADETGGLADAFS

-972 ASEFQLKS
+972 ATEFQLKS

-985 LLLDGNIKAYQLDWN
+985 LLLEGNIKAYQLDWN
-1000 VAEKSLKQAGDS
+1000 VAEKSLKQAADS
-1012 YGRLGH
+1012 YGKLGH
-1018 RIREACALLDLA
+1018 RIRQACALLDLA
-1030 EVKFHRE
+1030 EVRFHRE
-1037 AYDEAL
+1037 AYDDAL

-1055 LRALDLQVRVLTVKG
+1055 VRALDLQVRILTVKG

-1082 KVREQLGKALE
+1082 KVREQLGKAVE
-1093 MTQRLCDIKV
+1093 MTQRLSDIKV

-1116 NDREFSDAST
+1116 TDREFSEALT
-1126 YYDKAD
+1126 FYDKAD
-1132 SILKRVGEQLEE
+1132 AILKRVGEQLE
-1144 GLQARFFDDPRRK
+1144 GDLQSRFFDDRRRK
-1157 TFAEDFSR
+1157 TFSEDFSR
-1165 FRKESEAKKPAIE
+1165 FSKESEARRPASE
-1178 SRERSSS
+1178 SRERSSAR
-1185 HGDLHERPLGADDY
+1185 GDLHERPVGSDDY
-1199 KGLLDSVLRINNTMN
+1199 KGLLDSVLRINTTMN
-1214 NLDFH
+1214 HLDFH
-1219 QGCLSEAMELTGA
+1219 QGCLAEAIEMTGA
-1232 ERGLVMVVRERQY
+1232 ERGIVMVVRDREYR
-1245 EPVAS
+1245 PAAV
-1250 EGFGEDFLQHPEA
+1250 EGFGEEFSQHTEA
-1263 SSASQLAE
+1263 SSVSQLAE

-1278 GSSSNGGEA
+1278 GSCTSGAES
-1287 GSRHQASP
+1287 GSRSQASA
-1295 LKILQDRSVLVM
+1295 LKSLQDRSVLVV
-1307 PLRTEDRI
+1307 PLRTGDRI
-1315 LGSLYLD
+1315 LGSIYLD
-1322 RLSSLG
+1322 RLNSLG
-1328 PFTPRHKILLE
+1328 PFTPRHKMLVE

-1351 RRRLDVAIR
+1351 RRNLDVAIR

-1395 YLPVLEDSVG
+1395 YLPVLEDSLG

-1413 KFARE
+1413 KLARE
-1418 IASIAGD
+1418 IASISGD
-1425 AKICWGNPVLYLLF
+1425 AQVCWGNPVLYLLF
-1439 RETDLGLAEEYTVRV
+1439 RETDLGLAEEFTIRV

-1468 EVLPVERRYQVG
+1468 EVLPIERRYQLG
-1480 SDIYFDLRQ
+1480 SDIYFDLRR
-1489 KLLPEEC
+1489 KLLPEEG

-1559 LSKERFES
+1559 LSKDRFES
-1567 SAESPRITPMEN
+1567 PAESSQSTPMEN